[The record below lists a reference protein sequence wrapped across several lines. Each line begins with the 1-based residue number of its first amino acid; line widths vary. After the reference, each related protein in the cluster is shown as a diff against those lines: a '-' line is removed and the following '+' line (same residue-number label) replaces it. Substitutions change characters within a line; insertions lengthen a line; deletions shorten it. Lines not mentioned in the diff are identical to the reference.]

1 MFAFKYLRI
10 PKCISL
16 CACLLL
22 SACTGETSI
31 SSSASNVSLSQLS
44 SSELSSSSSSLS
56 IASSSTVV
64 SASSSSQA
72 SSGDMTGGAAYQDAD
87 GIKGGHLYAQFW
99 ASETGFTLN
108 NSELVDQAQLDV
120 IAQKPLFFACSH
132 CHGWDQLGQMGGN
145 SNLAPNADRPRVA
158 DIDLALLAE
167 ISSPQALFNRVKDGT
182 NRRSIDDTL
191 ADYDPSNN
199 AAVGDAM
206 PAYSDILTDAQ
217 IWDIVKFLKEEALDT
232 TALYDLILIGGQYPR
247 GRGFSNLGIDGSD
260 VAGKELFANA
270 CADCHGVDG
279 TAVLLAGG
287 SFTVGK
293 YMRNKP
299 FIGQHKAKF
308 GHLGSAMGPVLKDAN
323 LGDIQGLFAA
333 MRDKNAFPDVKPEP
347 EPEPDPEPEPEPEP
361 QPEPIDGLLQ
371 FLRHCSSCHTGNG
384 EGVQRFGDVT
394 GASAELINFKIQ
406 TVPTMAHLKPDDLA
420 QFATLEE
427 IDAIAEFLRR

>member
-1 MFAFKYLRI
+1 MLALKYLSHR
-10 PKCISL
+10 KCIAL
-16 CACLLL
+16 CAYLLL
-22 SACTGETSI
+22 SACTGDTSR
-31 SSSASNVSLSQLS
+31 SSVA
-44 SSELSSSSSSLS
+44 SSLS
-56 IASSSTVV
+56 IASSSVTN
-64 SASSSSQA
+64 SSSA
-72 SSGDMTGGAAYQDAD
+72 SSGDMTGGAAYQGAD

-191 ADYDPSNN
+191 ADYEPSNN

-247 GRGFSNLGIDGSD
+247 GRGFSNLGVDGSD
-260 VAGKELFANA
+260 VAGKELFASA

-287 SFTVGK
+287 NFTVGK

-308 GHLGSAMGPVLKDAN
+308 GNLGSAMGPVLKGAN
-323 LGDIQGLFAA
+323 LGDIQDLFAA

-347 EPEPDPEPEPEPEP
+347 ELEPEPEPEPEP